1 MLKGEIKMQK
11 IKGAFPVL
19 ITPMDEFQEINWDGV
34 KQNVNYFIEQKV
46 AGIIING
53 STGEFVSLSKEERF
67 KMVETVLKEVDG
79 RIPVIVGTAAETTK
93 ETIEYT
99 RHAEAHGADCALI
112 INSYYCKPKE
122 EEIYFHFKEI
132 SNVVNIPIMLYNNPF
147 TSGVDMST
155 ELMLRIGKECGN
167 VTHIKESSG
176 DIRKARDLVRQ
187 GEGAFQVFC
196 GSEDLVMESYL
207 VGATGW
213 VSVAGNI
220 VPGLV
225 TKMYE
230 HFQNGELEKAWEIN
244 DAILPLCEFLEGS
257 GKYVQI
263 VKRSMELHGQAG
275 GPSRYPRLGLTVEE
289 DQKLQTILSR
299 INGQFDPHLKM
310 R

>member
-1 MLKGEIKMQK
+1 MQN

-19 ITPMDEFQEINWDGV
+19 ITPMDEFQEIDWKGV
-34 KQNVNYFIEQKV
+34 KQNVNYFIEKKV

-67 KMVETVLKEVDG
+67 NMVETVLKEVDG

-99 RHAEAHGADCALI
+99 KHAEAHGADCALI

-132 SNVVNIPIMLYNNPF
+132 SNAVNIPIMLYNNPF

-155 ELMLRIGKECGN
+155 ELMLRIGKECEN

-207 VGATGW
+207 VGASGW

-263 VKRSMELHGQAG
+263 VKRSMELHGQSG
-275 GPSRYPRLGLTVEE
+275 GPSRYPRLGLTEEE
-289 DQKLQTILSR
+289 DQKLQTILSE
-299 INGQFDPHLKM
+299 IAAHAAV
-310 R
+310 

>member
-1 MLKGEIKMQK
+1 M
-11 IKGAFPVL
+11 
-19 ITPMDEFQEINWDGV
+19 
-34 KQNVNYFIEQKV
+34 

-53 STGEFVSLSKEERF
+53 SIGEFVSLSKEERF

-99 RHAEAHGADCALI
+99 KHAEAHGADCALI

-132 SNVVNIPIMLYNNPF
+132 SNAVNIPIMLYNNPF

-155 ELMLRIGKECGN
+155 ELMLRIGKECEN

-275 GPSRYPRLGLTVEE
+275 GPSRYPRLGLTKEE
-289 DQKLQTILSR
+289 DQKLQMIISK
-299 INGQFDPHLKM
+299 IAAHAAV
-310 R
+310 

>member
-1 MLKGEIKMQK
+1 MQK

-19 ITPMDEFQEINWDGV
+19 ITPMDEFQEIDWKGV

-67 KMVETVLKEVDG
+67 NMVETVLKEVDG

-99 RHAEAHGADCALI
+99 KHAEAHGADCALI

-132 SNVVNIPIMLYNNPF
+132 SNAVNIPIMLYNNPF

-155 ELMLRIGKECGN
+155 ELMLRIGKECEN

-176 DIRKARDLVRQ
+176 DVRKARDLVRQ
-187 GEGAFQVFC
+187 GKGAFQVFC

-207 VGATGW
+207 VGASGW

-263 VKRSMELHGQAG
+263 VKRSMELNGQVG
-275 GPSRYPRLGLTVEE
+275 GPSRYPRLGLTEEE
-289 DQKLQTILSR
+289 DQKLQTILSE
-299 INGQFDPHLKM
+299 IAAHAAV
-310 R
+310 

>member
-1 MLKGEIKMQK
+1 MQN

-19 ITPMDEFQEINWDGV
+19 ITPMDEFQEIDWKGV
-34 KQNVNYFIEQKV
+34 KQNVNYFIEKKV

-67 KMVETVLKEVDG
+67 NMVETVLKEVDG

-99 RHAEAHGADCALI
+99 KHAEAHGADCALI

-132 SNVVNIPIMLYNNPF
+132 SNAVNIPIMLYNNPF
-147 TSGVDMST
+147 TSGVDMSA
-155 ELMLRIGKECGN
+155 ELMLRIGKECEN

-207 VGATGW
+207 VGASGW

-230 HFQNGELEKAWEIN
+230 HFQNGELEKVWEIN

-263 VKRSMELHGQAG
+263 VKRSMELHGQVG
-275 GPSRYPRLGLTVEE
+275 GPSRYPRLGLTEEE
-289 DQKLQTILSR
+289 DQKLQTILSE
-299 INGQFDPHLKM
+299 IAAHAAV
-310 R
+310 

>member
-1 MLKGEIKMQK
+1 MKT

-19 ITPMDEFQEINWDGV
+19 ITPMDEFQEINWNGV

-93 ETIEYT
+93 ETIEFT
-99 RHAEAHGADCALI
+99 KHAETHGVDCALI

-132 SNVVNIPIMLYNNPF
+132 SNAVNIPIMLYNNPF

-155 ELMLRIGKECGN
+155 ELMLRIGKDCEN

-213 VSVAGNI
+213 VSVAGNVVRDLLRKCMSI
-220 VPGLV
+220 F
-225 TKMYE
+225 KMV
-230 HFQNGELEKAWEIN
+230 N
-244 DAILPLCEFLEGS
+244 
-257 GKYVQI
+257 
-263 VKRSMELHGQAG
+263 
-275 GPSRYPRLGLTVEE
+275 
-289 DQKLQTILSR
+289 
-299 INGQFDPHLKM
+299 
-310 R
+310 

>member
-1 MLKGEIKMQK
+1 MKK

-19 ITPMDEFQEINWDGV
+19 ITPMDELQEINWDGV

-79 RIPVIVGTAAETTK
+79 RIPVIVGTASETTK

-99 RHAEAHGADCALI
+99 KHAEAHGADCALI

-122 EEIYFHFKEI
+122 EEIYIHFKEI
-132 SNVVNIPIMLYNNPF
+132 SNAVNIPIMLYNNPF

-155 ELMLRIGKECGN
+155 ELMLRIGKECEN

-275 GPSRYPRLGLTVEE
+275 GPSRYPRLGLTEEE
-289 DQKLQTILSR
+289 DQKLQTIISK
-299 INGQFDPHLKM
+299 ITAHAAV
-310 R
+310 

>member
-1 MLKGEIKMQK
+1 MKN

-19 ITPMDEFQEINWDGV
+19 ITPMDEFQGINWNGV

-99 RHAEAHGADCALI
+99 KHAEAHGADCALI

-132 SNVVNIPIMLYNNPF
+132 SNAVNIPIMLYNNPF

-155 ELMLRIGKECGN
+155 ELMLRIGKECEN

-230 HFQNGELEKAWEIN
+230 HFHNGELEKAWEIN

-275 GPSRYPRLGLTVEE
+275 GPSRYPRLGLTEE
-289 DQKLQTILSR
+289 DQKLQTIISK
-299 INGQFDPHLKM
+299 IAAHAAV
-310 R
+310 

>member
-1 MLKGEIKMQK
+1 MKN

-19 ITPMDEFQEINWDGV
+19 ITPMDELQEINWNGV
-34 KQNVNYFIEQKV
+34 KQNINYFINQKV

-99 RHAEAHGADCALI
+99 KHAEAHGADCALI

-132 SNVVNIPIMLYNNPF
+132 SNAVNIPIMLYNNPF

-155 ELMLRIGKECGN
+155 ELMLRIGKECEN

-275 GPSRYPRLGLTVEE
+275 GLLAIRDS
-289 DQKLQTILSR
+289 D
-299 INGQFDPHLKM
+299 
-310 R
+310 

>member
-1 MLKGEIKMQK
+1 MNFKEIDWK
-11 IKGAFPVL
+11 
-19 ITPMDEFQEINWDGV
+19 GV

-67 KMVETVLKEVDG
+67 NMVETVLKEVDG

-99 RHAEAHGADCALI
+99 KHAEAHGADCALI

-132 SNVVNIPIMLYNNPF
+132 SNAVNIPIMLYNNPF

-155 ELMLRIGKECGN
+155 ELMLRIGKECEN

-207 VGATGW
+207 VGASGW

-230 HFQNGELEKAWEIN
+230 HFQNGELEKAWEMN
-244 DAILPLCEFLEGS
+244 GAILPLCEFLEGS

-263 VKRSMELHGQAG
+263 VKRSMELHGQVG
-275 GPSRYPRLGLTVEE
+275 GPSRYPRLGLTEEE
-289 DQKLQTILSR
+289 DQKLQTILSE
-299 INGQFDPHLKM
+299 IAAHAAV
-310 R
+310 

>member
-1 MLKGEIKMQK
+1 MQK

-19 ITPMDEFQEINWDGV
+19 ITPMDEFQEIDWKGV

-67 KMVETVLKEVDG
+67 NMVETVLKEVDG

-99 RHAEAHGADCALI
+99 KHAEAHGADCALI

-132 SNVVNIPIMLYNNPF
+132 SNAVNIPIMLYNNPF

-155 ELMLRIGKECGN
+155 ELMLRIGKECEN

-176 DIRKARDLVRQ
+176 DVRKARDLVRQ
-187 GEGAFQVFC
+187 GKGAFQVFC

-207 VGATGW
+207 VGASGW

-263 VKRSMELHGQAG
+263 VKRSMELNGQVG
-275 GPSRYPRLGLTVEE
+275 GSSRYPRLGLTEEE
-289 DQKLQTILSR
+289 DQKLQTILSE
-299 INGQFDPHLKM
+299 IAAHAAV
-310 R
+310 

>member
-1 MLKGEIKMQK
+1 MKN

-19 ITPMDEFQEINWDGV
+19 ITPMDEFQEINWNGV
-34 KQNVNYFIEQKV
+34 KQNVNYFIDQKV

-99 RHAEAHGADCALI
+99 KHAEAHGADCALI

-132 SNVVNIPIMLYNNPF
+132 SNAVNIPIMLYNNPF

-155 ELMLRIGKECGN
+155 ELMLRIGKECEN

-275 GPSRYPRLGLTVEE
+275 DLLVIRDS
-289 DQKLQTILSR
+289 D
-299 INGQFDPHLKM
+299 
-310 R
+310 

>member
-1 MLKGEIKMQK
+1 MQN

-19 ITPMDEFQEINWDGV
+19 ITPMDEFQEIDWKGV

-67 KMVETVLKEVDG
+67 NMVETVLKEVDG

-99 RHAEAHGADCALI
+99 KHAEAHGADCALI

-132 SNVVNIPIMLYNNPF
+132 SNAVNIPIMLYNNPF

-155 ELMLRIGKECGN
+155 ELMLRIGKECEN

-187 GEGAFQVFC
+187 SEGAFQVFC

-207 VGATGW
+207 VGASGW

-263 VKRSMELHGQAG
+263 VKRSMELHGQVG
-275 GPSRYPRLGLTVEE
+275 GPSRYPRLGLTEE
-289 DQKLQTILSR
+289 EGQKLQTILSK
-299 INGQFDPHLKM
+299 IAAHAAV
-310 R
+310 

>member
-1 MLKGEIKMQK
+1 MKN

-19 ITPMDEFQEINWDGV
+19 ITPMDEFQEINWNGV
-34 KQNVNYFIEQKV
+34 KQNVNYFIEQTV

-99 RHAEAHGADCALI
+99 KHAEAHGADCALI

-132 SNVVNIPIMLYNNPF
+132 SNAVNIPIMLYNNPF

-155 ELMLRIGKECGN
+155 ELMLRIGKECEN

-225 TKMYE
+225 TKMYK

-275 GPSRYPRLGLTVEE
+275 GPSRYPRLGLTEEE
-289 DQKLQTILSR
+289 DQKLQTIISK
-299 INGQFDPHLKM
+299 IAAHVAV
-310 R
+310 

>member
-1 MLKGEIKMQK
+1 MQT

-19 ITPMDEFQEINWDGV
+19 ITPMDEFQEINWNGV

-67 KMVETVLKEVDG
+67 NMVETVLKEVDG

-99 RHAEAHGADCALI
+99 KHAEAHGADCALI

-132 SNVVNIPIMLYNNPF
+132 SNAVNIPIMLYNNPF

-155 ELMLRIGKECGN
+155 ELMLRIGKECEN

-207 VGATGW
+207 VGASGW

-230 HFQNGELEKAWEIN
+230 HFQNGELDKAWEIN

-263 VKRSMELHGQAG
+263 VKRSMELHGQVG
-275 GPSRYPRLGLTVEE
+275 GPSRYPRLGLTEEE

-299 INGQFDPHLKM
+299 INGQYDSRLEM

>member
-1 MLKGEIKMQK
+1 MVKGEINMKK

-19 ITPMDEFQEINWDGV
+19 ITPMDEFQEINWNGV
-34 KQNVNYFIEQKV
+34 KQNVNYFINQKV

-99 RHAEAHGADCALI
+99 KHAEAHGADCALI

-132 SNVVNIPIMLYNNPF
+132 SSAVNIPIMLYNNPF

-155 ELMLRIGKECGN
+155 ELMLRIGKECEN

-275 GPSRYPRLGLTVEE
+275 GPSRYPRLRLTEEE
-289 DQKLQTILSR
+289 DQKFQMIISK
-299 INGQFDPHLKM
+299 IAAHAAV
-310 R
+310 

>member
-1 MLKGEIKMQK
+1 MKN

-19 ITPMDEFQEINWDGV
+19 ITPMDELQEINWNGV

-99 RHAEAHGADCALI
+99 KHAEAHGADCALI

-132 SNVVNIPIMLYNNPF
+132 SNAVNIPIMLYNNPF

-155 ELMLRIGKECGN
+155 ELMLRIGKECEN

-289 DQKLQTILSR
+289 DQKLQTILSN
-299 INGQFDPHLKM
+299 IAAHAAV
-310 R
+310 